1 MIGSL
6 SELTNLLTL
15 DLSNNA
21 ISALTGLEN
30 CVNLKL
36 LNLSYNKI
44 SNVGILQPLN
54 KLEHLDLQGNK
65 ITDAK
70 CFPTSGVTE
79 SLMVLYL

>member
-15 DLSNNA
+15 DLSNNNV
-21 ISALTGLEN
+21 SALTGLEN

-44 SNVGILQPLN
+44 SNVGVLQPLN
-54 KLEHLDLQGNK
+54 
-65 ITDAK
+65 
-70 CFPTSGVTE
+70 
-79 SLMVLYL
+79 